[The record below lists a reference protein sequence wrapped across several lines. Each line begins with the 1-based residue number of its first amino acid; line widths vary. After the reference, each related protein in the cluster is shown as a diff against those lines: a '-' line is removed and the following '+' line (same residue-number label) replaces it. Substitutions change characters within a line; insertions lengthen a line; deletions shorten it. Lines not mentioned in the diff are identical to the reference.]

1 MAAEYKTLGQVLAS
15 GSGIETYT
23 TLYEVPAATS
33 AVVSNL
39 HICNLTSSE
48 QTVRIAVAAATTPTN
63 EEFIAYN
70 LKVDGNEA
78 YPLVV
83 GITMRNSGANP
94 TRYLVVSASSGSVA
108 FGAFGAEQ

>member
-1 MAAEYKTLGQVLAS
+1 MAAEYKTLGQTVAA
-15 GSGIETYT
+15 GGIGTYT
-23 TLYEVPAATS
+23 TLYEVPSSTS

-39 HICNLTSSE
+39 HICNLTNAE
-48 QTVRIAVAAATTPTN
+48 QTVRIAVASSVTPSN

-70 LKVDGNEA
+70 LKVDANEA

-83 GITMRNSGANP
+83 GITMRNTGANP
-94 TRYLVVSASSGSVA
+94 TRYILVSSSSGSVA